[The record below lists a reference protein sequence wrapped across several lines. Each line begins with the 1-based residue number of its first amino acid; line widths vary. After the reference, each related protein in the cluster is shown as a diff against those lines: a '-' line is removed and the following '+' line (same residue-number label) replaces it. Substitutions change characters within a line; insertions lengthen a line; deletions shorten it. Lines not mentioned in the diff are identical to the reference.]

1 MLNRPG
7 IIAQQLNANQTAN
20 KQISRRKENRLK
32 IRIVIPTGKDQSTLD
47 RLQHDYT
54 QASNAESE
62 ISFTFLSDGP
72 ELEAPCNEITTVLPD
87 LIFKIKEAEKEG
99 VQAVVIAHYLDPG
112 LEAGRE
118 LVSIPVIGCG
128 HTIYRLASVLARRI
142 SIITSVHSHIGPIGD
157 IVAAEGL
164 SEKVVSIRS
173 IDITQRDDLKG
184 PQRFLDRLLE
194 LSWEAVERDGAKLNI
209 LALQGFFDL
218 SNQVKE
224 HLVLGGNPVPVLD
237 PLRVAIIH
245 AENMVSMG
253 ISHSKITYPYP
264 EIWEIIGYD
273 HLQFQ

>member
-1 MLNRPG
+1 M
-7 IIAQQLNANQTAN
+7 
-20 KQISRRKENRLK
+20 K
-32 IRIVIPTGKDQSTLD
+32 IRIVIPTRKDQSTLD

-54 QASNAESE
+54 QASNVESE
-62 ISFTFLSDGP
+62 ISFTFTSYGP
-72 ELEAPCNEITTVLPD
+72 ELEAPYNEITTVLPE

-128 HTIYRLASVLARRI
+128 HTTYRLASLLARRF

-157 IVAAEGL
+157 MVAAEGL

-173 IDITQRDDLKG
+173 VEITQRDDLKVS
-184 PQRFLDRLLE
+184 QHFLGRILE
-194 LSWEAVERDGAKLNI
+194 LSWDAVERDGAKLII
-209 LALQGFFDL
+209 LALHGFFDM
-218 SNQVKE
+218 SSQVKE
-224 HLVLGGNPVPVLD
+224 HLASGGNPIPVLD
-237 PLRVAIIH
+237 PLRVAIKH
-245 AENMVSMG
+245 AENLVDMG

-264 EIWEIIGYD
+264 QIREIIGYD

>member
-1 MLNRPG
+1 M
-7 IIAQQLNANQTAN
+7 
-20 KQISRRKENRLK
+20 K

-62 ISFTFLSDGP
+62 ISFTFLSNGP
-72 ELEAPCNEITTVLPD
+72 ELDAPYNEITTVLPD

-118 LVSIPVIGCG
+118 LVSIPVIGSG
-128 HTIYRLASVLARRI
+128 HATYRLASVLARRI

-157 IVAAEGL
+157 IVAAEGV

-173 IDITQRDDLKG
+173 VEIAQLDDQKVSQQC
-184 PQRFLDRLLE
+184 PDELLE
-194 LSWEAVERDGAKLNI
+194 LSWEAVERDGAKLII
-209 LALQGFFDL
+209 LALHGFFDM
-218 SNQVKE
+218 SSQVKE
-224 HLVLGGNPVPVLD
+224 QLALGGNPIPVLD
-237 PLRVAIIH
+237 PLRVAIKH
-245 AENMVSMG
+245 AENLVGMG

-264 EIWEIIGYD
+264 EIREIIGYD
-273 HLQFQ
+273 HLQFK